1 MPYSKLSDVPASLR
15 GIEPPVTLAQANGV
29 AECADALKD
38 KPGIESP
45 WAVCINQFK
54 TVTHRVEGGKWVE
67 REEGKAMET
76 VEIDGAEVRLEELVA
91 AYKALSPSLDEMTR
105 RVRDA
110 WYVQFRRDTF
120 PPQPTTGVDAWVKEV
135 YEDKIIIEAEGG
147 LFAYPYAVTDDGI
160 EFGEPVKVEVE
171 YRPVS
176 SKALAVKALREEDGG
191 VVVGGPL
198 LLFGDARH
206 RDLQKE
212 YFTPDTWLGLDEY
225 KSVPAL
231 FHHGLDQEVGLAVI
245 GHRVKAEVRD
255 TGVWVE
261 DWLDTS
267 GKYWQ
272 MVKPLL
278 DAEALYY
285 SPGSAPH
292 LVKRH
297 SDGRLE
303 SFPVIEDTLTPIP
316 AQFRLLPVDQVKA
329 AYKAAGLDLPRLDEG
344 GESAGADCRK
354 AEAEKAQVEIE
365 LALQEIELAE
375 VNQ

>member
-15 GIEPPVTLAQANGV
+15 GIEPPITLAQANGI
-29 AECADALKD
+29 ARCADALTED
-38 KPGIESP
+38 DVESP
-45 WAVCINQFK
+45 WAVCISSFK
-54 TVTHRVEGGKWVE
+54 KAHVAKDGKWVE
-67 REEGKAMET
+67 RKEGKAMDT
-76 VEIDGAEVRLEELVA
+76 VEIDGAEVRLEELIA
-91 AYKALSPSLDEMTR
+91 AYKAMSASFDEMTR
-105 RVRDA
+105 RVREA
-110 WYVQFRRDTF
+110 WYAKFQGDTL
-120 PPQPTTGVDAWVKEV
+120 PKPVMANACWVKEV
-135 YEDKIIIEAEGG
+135 YEDRIIIEAEGG
-147 LFAYPYAVTDDGI
+147 LLSYPYTVTDDGV
-160 EFGEPVKVEVE
+160 EFGEPVKVVVE
-171 YRPVS
+171 YRPVT
-176 SKALAVKALREEDGG
+176 SKGLAIKTLREEDGG
-191 VVVGGPL
+191 IIVGGPL

-212 YFTPDTWLGLDEY
+212 YFTPETWLGLDEY

-231 FHHGLDQEVGLAVI
+231 FHHGLDQDIGLAVI

-255 TGVWVE
+255 TGVWIE

-303 SFPVIEDTLTPIP
+303 SFPVVEDTLTPIP

-329 AYKAAGLDLPRLDEG
+329 AYKAAGLDFPQLNEG
-344 GESAGADCRK
+344 GDASGDACQK
-354 AEAEKAQVEIE
+354 TEAEKVQAKIEIL
-365 LALQEIELAE
+365 LARTKLLE
-375 VNQ
+375 V

>member
-1 MPYSKLSDVPASLR
+1 MPYDKLSEAPASLQN
-15 GIEPPVTLAQANGV
+15 IKPPITLAQANGI
-29 AECADALKD
+29 ARCADALED
-38 KPGIESP
+38 EGEVESP
-45 WAVCINQFK
+45 WSVCVASFK
-54 TVTHRVEGGKWVE
+54 KAYVAKDGKWVKRE
-67 REEGKAMET
+67 EEGKAMDV

-91 AYKALSPSLDEMTR
+91 AYKAM
-105 RVRDA
+105 
-110 WYVQFRRDTF
+110 
-120 PPQPTTGVDAWVKEV
+120 
-135 YEDKIIIEAEGG
+135 AER
-147 LFAYPYAVTDDGI
+147 AAMP
-160 EFGEPVKVEVE
+160 ENKP
-171 YRPVS
+171 
-176 SKALAVKALREEDGG
+176 LAVKTLREQDGG
-191 VVVGGPL
+191 IVVGGPL

-212 YFTPDTWLGLDEY
+212 YFTPETWLGLDEY

-231 FHHGLDQEVGLAVI
+231 FHHGLDQEVGLAVM

-329 AYKAAGLDLPRLDEG
+329 AYKAAGLDLPQLDEG
-344 GESAGADCRK
+344 GDASGDACQQ
-354 AEAEKAQVEIE
+354 AEAEKMQAKIEILLAQTK
-365 LALQEIELAE
+365 LLE
-375 VNQ
+375 V

>member
-1 MPYSKLSDVPASLR
+1 MPYDKLSDAPASLR
-15 GIEPPVTLAQANGV
+15 GIKPPLTLAQANGI
-29 AECADALKD
+29 ARCADALEDEGEVKSPYAVYVAAF
-38 KPGIESP
+38 KKAHRIED
-45 WAVCINQFK
+45 
-54 TVTHRVEGGKWVE
+54 GKWVK
-67 REEGKAMET
+67 REEGKSMET

-91 AYKALSPSLDEMTR
+91 AYKAMAERKAMP
-105 RVRDA
+105 
-110 WYVQFRRDTF
+110 
-120 PPQPTTGVDAWVKEV
+120 
-135 YEDKIIIEAEGG
+135 ED
-147 LFAYPYAVTDDGI
+147 
-160 EFGEPVKVEVE
+160 
-171 YRPVS
+171 RP
-176 SKALAVKALREEDGG
+176 LAIKTLREEDGG
-191 VVVGGPL
+191 IVVGGPL

-212 YFTPDTWLGLDEY
+212 YFTPETWLGLDEY

-297 SDGRLE
+297 SDGRLD

-329 AYKAAGLDLPRLDEG
+329 AYKAAGLNLPQLNEG
-344 GESAGADCRK
+344 GDASGDACQR
-354 AEAEKAQVEIE
+354 AEAEKMQAKIKIL
-365 LALQEIELAE
+365 LARTKLLE
-375 VNQ
+375 V

>member
-1 MPYSKLSDVPASLR
+1 MPETTENYHRIPVAKCKVTATIDISKKQGIRALYCGKEKKVHTYLFDV
-15 GIEPPVTLAQANGV
+15 
-29 AECADALKD
+29 D
-38 KPGIESP
+38 KWTMKE
-45 WAVCINQFK
+45 AK
-54 TVTHRVEGGKWVE
+54 KWVTE
-67 REEGKAMET
+67 HKEGKAMET

-91 AYKALSPSLDEMTR
+91 AYKTISASLDEATR
-105 RVRDA
+105 RVREA
-110 WYVQFRRDTF
+110 WYAEFQRDTL
-120 PPQPTTGVDAWVKEV
+120 PQPVTEARAWVKEV
-135 YEDKIIIEAEGG
+135 YEDRIIIEVEGG
-147 LFAYPYAVTDDGI
+147 LLSYPYTMTDDGV

-171 YRPVS
+171 YRPIP
-176 SKALAVKALREEDGG
+176 SKALAVKALREENGG
-191 VVVGGPL
+191 IVVGGPL

-212 YFTPDTWLGLDEY
+212 YFTPETWLGLDEY

-231 FHHGLDQEVGLAVI
+231 FHHGLDQEVGLAVM

-297 SDGRLE
+297 GDGRLE

-329 AYKAAGLDLPRLDEG
+329 AYKAAGLDLPQLDEG

-354 AEAEKAQVEIE
+354 AEAEKAQAEIE
-365 LALQEIELAE
+365 ILLAE
-375 VNQ
+375 CELLEV

>member
-1 MPYSKLSDVPASLR
+1 MPYDKLSDAPASLR
-15 GIEPPVTLAQANGV
+15 GIKPPLTLAQINGI
-29 AECADALKD
+29 ARCADALED
-38 KPGIESP
+38 EGEVESP
-45 WAVCINQFK
+45 HAVCISSFK
-54 TVTHRVEGGKWVE
+54 KSHQIEDGKWVKREGGKS
-67 REEGKAMET
+67 MDT
-76 VEIDGAEVRLEELVA
+76 VEIDGVKVRLEELVA
-91 AYKALSPSLDEMTR
+91 AYKAIMEREAAL
-105 RVRDA
+105 
-110 WYVQFRRDTF
+110 
-120 PPQPTTGVDAWVKEV
+120 
-135 YEDKIIIEAEGG
+135 EDK
-147 LFAYPYAVTDDGI
+147 P
-160 EFGEPVKVEVE
+160 
-171 YRPVS
+171 
-176 SKALAVKALREEDGG
+176 LAVKTLREENGG
-191 VVVGGPL
+191 IVVGGPL

-212 YFTPDTWLGLDEY
+212 YFTPETWLGLDEY

-231 FHHGLDQEVGLAVI
+231 FHHGLDQDIGLAVM

-329 AYKAAGLDLPRLDEG
+329 AYKAAGLDLPQLDEG
-344 GESAGADCRK
+344 GEPAGAGCQK
-354 AEAEKAQVEIE
+354 AEAEKMQAEIE

-375 VNQ
+375 VN

>member
-1 MPYSKLSDVPASLR
+1 MPYSKWDEVNPAIK
-15 GIEPPVTLAQANGV
+15 GIKPQVTLAQANGI

-38 KPGIESP
+38 KPDIESP
-45 WAVCINQFK
+45 WGVCIDQFRTK
-54 TVTHRVEGGKWVE
+54 THVVRDGKWVK
-67 REEGKAMET
+67 RKEGKAMDT
-76 VEIDGAEVRLEELVA
+76 VEIDGAEVRLEELIA
-91 AYKALSPSLDEMTR
+91 AYKVLMARETLSE
-105 RVRDA
+105 
-110 WYVQFRRDTF
+110 
-120 PPQPTTGVDAWVKEV
+120 
-135 YEDKIIIEAEGG
+135 
-147 LFAYPYAVTDDGI
+147 
-160 EFGEPVKVEVE
+160 
-171 YRPVS
+171 
-176 SKALAVKALREEDGG
+176 SKPLAIKALREENGG

-212 YFTPDTWLGLDEY
+212 YFTPETWLGLDEY
-225 KSVPAL
+225 KSVAAL
-231 FHHGLDQEVGLAVI
+231 FHHGLDQEVGLAVM

-255 TGVWVE
+255 AGVWVE

-344 GESAGADCRK
+344 GESAGADCQK
-354 AEAEKAQVEIE
+354 AEVEKVQAEVE

-375 VNQ
+375 VN

>member
-1 MPYSKLSDVPASLR
+1 MDV
-15 GIEPPVTLAQANGV
+15 
-29 AECADALKD
+29 
-38 KPGIESP
+38 
-45 WAVCINQFK
+45 
-54 TVTHRVEGGKWVE
+54 
-67 REEGKAMET
+67 

-91 AYKALSPSLDEMTR
+91 AYKAVMERKTQPDVSP
-105 RVRDA
+105 
-110 WYVQFRRDTF
+110 
-120 PPQPTTGVDAWVKEV
+120 
-135 YEDKIIIEAEGG
+135 
-147 LFAYPYAVTDDGI
+147 
-160 EFGEPVKVEVE
+160 
-171 YRPVS
+171 
-176 SKALAVKALREEDGG
+176 LAVKTLREEDGG

-198 LLFGDARH
+198 LLFGDAKH

-231 FHHGLDQEVGLAVI
+231 FHHGLDQEVGLVVI

-267 GKYWQ
+267 KNYWQ

-292 LVKRH
+292 LVKRQ
-297 SDGRLE
+297 SDGRLK

-329 AYKAAGLDLPRLDEG
+329 AYKAAGLTLPQLDEG
-344 GESAGADCRK
+344 GESAGADCQK
-354 AEAEKAQVEIE
+354 VEAEKAMAEIE
-365 LALQEIELAE
+365 LTLQEIELE

>member
-1 MPYSKLSDVPASLR
+1 MPYDKLSDAPASLR
-15 GIEPPVTLAQANGV
+15 GIKPPITLAQANGI
-29 AECADALKD
+29 ARCADALEGEGKV
-38 KPGIESP
+38 ESP
-45 WAVCINQFK
+45 WGVCVASFK
-54 TVTHRVEGGKWVE
+54 KAHVVKDGAWVK
-67 REEGKAMET
+67 REEGKAMDT
-76 VEIDGAEVRLEELVA
+76 IEIDGAEVAVEELVA
-91 AYKALSPSLDEMTR
+91 AYKAASASLDEMSR
-105 RVRDA
+105 RVREA
-110 WYVQFRRDTF
+110 WYAKFQGDRDTL
-120 PPQPTTGVDAWVKEV
+120 PQPVQEAQAWVKEV
-135 YEDKIIIEAEGG
+135 FEDKIIIEAEGG
-147 LFAYPYAVTDDGI
+147 LFSYPYTVTDDGI

-171 YRPVS
+171 YRPAS
-176 SKALAVKALREEDGG
+176 GKSLAVKALREEDGG

-198 LLFGDARH
+198 LLFGDPKH

-231 FHHGLDQEVGLAVI
+231 FHHGLDQDIGLAVM

-292 LVKRH
+292 LVKRG
-297 SDGRLE
+297 SNGRLV
-303 SFPVIEDTLTPIP
+303 SFPVVEDTLTPMP

-329 AYKAAGLDLPRLDEG
+329 AYKAAGLTLPQLDKG
-344 GESAGADCRK
+344 GDSAGAECQK
-354 AEAEKAQVEIE
+354 AEAERIQAKIEI
-365 LALQEIELAE
+365 LLAE
-375 VNQ
+375 TKLLEV

>member
-1 MPYSKLSDVPASLR
+1 MPYEKLSEIPKSLR
-15 GIEPPVTLAQANGV
+15 EIEPPINLAQANSI
-29 AECADALKD
+29 ARCADGLKGD
-38 KPGIESP
+38 DVKNP
-45 WAVCINQFK
+45 WAACIASFK
-54 TVTHRVEGGKWVE
+54 KAHIVRARAWVE
-67 REEGKAMET
+67 REENKSAGV
-76 VEIDGAEVRLEELVA
+76 VEIDGAEVALAELVA
-91 AYKALSPSLDEMTR
+91 AYKAMAKRKAPSEN
-105 RVRDA
+105 
-110 WYVQFRRDTF
+110 
-120 PPQPTTGVDAWVKEV
+120 
-135 YEDKIIIEAEGG
+135 
-147 LFAYPYAVTDDGI
+147 
-160 EFGEPVKVEVE
+160 EP
-171 YRPVS
+171 
-176 SKALAVKALREEDGG
+176 LAVKALREEDGG
-191 VVVGGPL
+191 IIVGGPL

-212 YFTPDTWLGLDEY
+212 YFTPETWLGLDEY

-231 FHHGLDQEVGLAVI
+231 FHHGLDQDVGLAVM

-261 DWLDTS
+261 DWLNTS

-297 SDGRLE
+297 GDGRLE

-329 AYKAAGLDLPRLDEG
+329 AYKAAGLNLPHLNEG
-344 GESAGADCRK
+344 GESAGADCQK
-354 AEAEKAQVEIE
+354 AEAEKALAEIE
-365 LALQEIELAE
+365 LALQEITLAE
-375 VNQ
+375 EN

>member
-1 MPYSKLSDVPASLR
+1 MPYSKWDEVNPAVK
-15 GIEPPVTLAQANGV
+15 GIKPQVTLAQANGI
-29 AECADALKD
+29 ARCADALED
-38 KPGIESP
+38 DGEVESP
-45 WAVCINQFK
+45 WAVCIASFK
-54 TVTHRVEGGKWVE
+54 KSHRVEDGKWIK
-67 REEGKAMET
+67 RKEEKAMDT
-76 VEIDGAEVRLEELVA
+76 VEIDGTEVRLEELVA
-91 AYKALSPSLDEMTR
+91 AYKATASLDEMTR
-105 RVRDA
+105 RVREA
-110 WYVQFRRDTF
+110 WYAKFQRDTL
-120 PPQPTTGVDAWVKEV
+120 PQPVQEAQTWVKEV
-135 YEDKIIIEAEGG
+135 YEDKIIIETEGG
-147 LFAYPYAVTDDGI
+147 LLSYPYTATDDGV

-171 YRPVS
+171 YRPAS
-176 SKALAVKALREEDGG
+176 SKSLAIKALREEDGG

-212 YFTPDTWLGLDEY
+212 YFTPETWLGLDEY

-231 FHHGLDQEVGLAVI
+231 FHHGLDQEVGLAVM

-255 TGVWVE
+255 EGVWVE

-297 SDGRLE
+297 GDGRLE

-329 AYKAAGLDLPRLDEG
+329 AYKAAGLDLPQLNEG
-344 GESAGADCRK
+344 GESAGADCQK
-354 AEAEKAQVEIE
+354 TEVEKERARIKSM
-365 LALQEIELAE
+365 LLEIELAE
-375 VNQ
+375 AN